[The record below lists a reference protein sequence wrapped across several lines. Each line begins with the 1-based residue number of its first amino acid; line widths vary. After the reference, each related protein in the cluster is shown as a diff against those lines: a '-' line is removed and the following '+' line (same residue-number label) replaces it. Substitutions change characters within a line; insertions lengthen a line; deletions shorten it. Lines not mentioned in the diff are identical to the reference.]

1 MNKFILFTRHNLYE
15 FKNYEEYNEI
25 SATNINNYIIKLILI
40 ILLLLLIIYFP
51 SFNKNQ
57 LYLKTEEEE
66 GKKYNYKMQD
76 YSLYNLTKYPQ
87 ITILINNVENEE
99 KLLNLTKQI
108 LNQTLK
114 DIQILYLFQND
125 TKEIIKSLIKNYSLI
140 DERINIIQIKSINEN
155 IFQIMEKI
163 SGKFILF
170 LEKILNFGHQQFEK
184 FYNFTKGKTNNI
196 FEFSISN
203 NSLYLIKTK
212 ILSKLLDEGNFIFNY
227 TGLINHIK
235 GFPSPI
241 VYNISIAF
249 CPNNLYIPLTYV
261 AMISV
266 LKNKYFNTYISFYL
280 IISKDFKP
288 KNFNFINSLFEQFD
302 FFNIT
307 FIKIDDRYKN
317 AYISRRMSYETYYR
331 FSLGELLPDLNKIIY
346 LDGDVIVYKDLS
358 NLFELNFNG
367 KFVLGQVTGNN
378 RNKKTGFYRINNGIL
393 LFNLYNMRKYKIEKK
408 VMEIIKKGQHL
419 FYHDQTLMNNYFK
432 KFIGIFQ
439 IEYHIRNWNNFSYI
453 QKFNAKS
460 GKVYDDDVF
469 YFAAKY
475 PSIRHFLGKSK
486 PNKFNFGHTEDWW
499 YFARQS
505 KFYVKK
511 SRDSSKVF
519 NFSFS

>member
-57 LYLKTEEEE
+57 LYLKTEEKE

-203 NSLYLIKTK
+203 NSLYLI
-212 ILSKLLDEGNFIFNY
+212 
-227 TGLINHIK
+227 
-235 GFPSPI
+235 
-241 VYNISIAF
+241 
-249 CPNNLYIPLTYV
+249 
-261 AMISV
+261 
-266 LKNKYFNTYISFYL
+266 
-280 IISKDFKP
+280 II
-288 KNFNFINSLFEQFD
+288 
-302 FFNIT
+302 
-307 FIKIDDRYKN
+307 
-317 AYISRRMSYETYYR
+317 
-331 FSLGELLPDLNKIIY
+331 
-346 LDGDVIVYKDLS
+346 
-358 NLFELNFNG
+358 
-367 KFVLGQVTGNN
+367 
-378 RNKKTGFYRINNGIL
+378 
-393 LFNLYNMRKYKIEKK
+393 
-408 VMEIIKKGQHL
+408 
-419 FYHDQTLMNNYFK
+419 
-432 KFIGIFQ
+432 
-439 IEYHIRNWNNFSYI
+439 
-453 QKFNAKS
+453 
-460 GKVYDDDVF
+460 
-469 YFAAKY
+469 
-475 PSIRHFLGKSK
+475 
-486 PNKFNFGHTEDWW
+486 
-499 YFARQS
+499 
-505 KFYVKK
+505 
-511 SRDSSKVF
+511 
-519 NFSFS
+519 